1 MRVFA
6 GLLALVFTISAG
18 AASAS
23 SINGVHITEIVPNN
37 AGIVRIY
44 IDQSRTGLPSC
55 ASGTPTALSINV
67 TTTAGQALVSA
78 LYLAFSSNL
87 LVDISGTGVCDIET
101 GVESLGYAGIRHS

>member
-1 MRVFA
+1 
-6 GLLALVFTISAG
+6 
-18 AASAS
+18 
-23 SINGVHITEIVPNN
+23 
-37 AGIVRIY
+37 
-44 IDQSRTGLPSC
+44 
-55 ASGTPTALSINV
+55 V

>member
-55 ASGTPTALSINV
+55 ASGTATALSINV

-78 LYLAFSSNL
+78 LYLACVIGLFLASCFIVVL
-87 LVDISGTGVCDIET
+87 LKLRIVC
-101 GVESLGYAGIRHS
+101 